1 MSGFFVPVRFAAFLA
16 GCVAIAT
23 QAHRSNLILPFK
35 GVKVKL
41 VSREIIHNVR
51 YYSPWPF
58 GAAFLYSDNPVLFK
72 IAQEAAPAAFVERC
86 DMLGDKV
93 ADTLLAF
100 LHLANINRFIAR

>member
-1 MSGFFVPVRFAAFLA
+1 MPVRFAAFLA

-41 VSREIIHNVR
+41 VSLEIIHNVR

-58 GAAFLYSDNPVLFK
+58 GAALLYSDNPVLFK
-72 IAQEAAPAAFVERC
+72 IAQEAAPATFVERR
-86 DMLGDKV
+86 DVLGNKV
-93 ADTLLAF
+93 ADALLAF
-100 LHLANINRFIAR
+100 FHQTDINRFIAR